1 MQHLNTCRLFQQE
14 QTTTLPQNTQEI
26 PDLMP
31 TPQEDE
37 AIRLLAQFVEDLWE
51 FYLLLLLYNTVIYY
65 LFCYAD

>member
-14 QTTTLPQNTQEI
+14 QTTTQET
-26 PDLMP
+26 PDLVP

-51 FYLLLLLYNTVIYY
+51 FYLLQLLCIYY
-65 LFCYAD
+65 LFCYADQ